1 MEKCVY
7 NGEVLYAYQVLQD
20 FDFEQKIRNCRA
32 LRCCDCD
39 APVFFKH
46 GKQRAECFAHY
57 KREECKYGDYC
68 SKQSNIFK
76 YVQRELY
83 IPLQR
88 IAENRGFKLEEDVV
102 IIHDHYTAFVL
113 RGESVKYAIDIIDT
127 AATSTTLDK
136 RNRLYEEAG
145 YRYLQITV
153 DKDAESEPFSER
165 DMAYFPVKYSL
176 NKSLNHTAIVIDKER
191 KNWFIYILD
200 NMDTSDVPDN
210 FYYYPDWFAYDAFA
224 MPISLDD
231 IDVGLHGFFTVDSN
245 KAFTDFYN
253 NRRTEKAKW
262 IKEDANRR
270 ERQRKQAEEARK
282 QAEIRRQEQ
291 ERRFKEA
298 ETKRQQE
305 AEEKK
310 KAAEAARLQTT
321 LDAEKHRQQ
330 QERYFKEV
338 EIKRQQEAEEKK
350 KAAEEVRQQA
360 ILYTEKR
367 KQQREADEKAEIL
380 RIHQTTGGYIGPK
393 TNGKYEVSSLESL
406 TSTRPTRDWLC
417 EYQQSH
423 FMERISEIRE
433 CKQSGVRTM
442 FAKMCFIRPSEKAI
456 LLQILSALKSTDTE
470 TARVVEYLMQRAGI

>member
-310 KAAEAARLQTT
+310 KAAEEVRQQTT
-321 LDAEKHRQQ
+321 LDAEKHR
-330 QERYFKEV
+330 
-338 EIKRQQEAEEKK
+338 
-350 KAAEEVRQQA
+350 
-360 ILYTEKR
+360 
-367 KQQREADEKAEIL
+367 QQREADEKAEIL

-433 CKQSGVRTM
+433 YKQSGVRTM